1 MKEIGRISRFLVV
14 GGTATAVQY
23 IVLVACVRALSLA
36 PVVASAIG
44 FALSSVLNYY
54 LNYRL
59 TFRSSRAHVS
69 ALPRFLLIAGI
80 GLIANSVSMWLL
92 TKSAHL
98 GYLLSQVLTTALV
111 LIWNYT
117 ANRKWTFSS

>member
-1 MKEIGRISRFLVV
+1 MKEIGRFGRFLVV
-14 GGTATAVQY
+14 GGTATAFQY
-23 IVLVACVRALSLA
+23 IVLVACVRALSLT

-59 TFRSSRAHVS
+59 TFRSSRAHGS
-69 ALPRFLLIAGI
+69 AMPRFLLIAGI
-80 GLIANSVSMWLL
+80 GLAANSVVMWLL

-98 GYLLSQVLTTALV
+98 EYLLSQVVATTLV

-117 ANRKWTFSS
+117 ANRKWTFLS

>member
-80 GLIANSVSMWLL
+80 GLIANSVAMWLL

-111 LIWNYT
+111 LVWNYT

>member
-1 MKEIGRISRFLVV
+1 MFATEIVATIIELV
-14 GGTATAVQY
+14 
-23 IVLVACVRALSLA
+23 
-36 PVVASAIG
+36 
-44 FALSSVLNYY
+44 
-54 LNYRL
+54 
-59 TFRSSRAHVS
+59 
-69 ALPRFLLIAGI
+69 LIAGI

>member
-1 MKEIGRISRFLVV
+1 MKEIGRFSRFLVV
-14 GGTATAVQY
+14 GGTATAFQY
-23 IVLVACVRALSLA
+23 IVLIACVRALSLA